1 MPVAARCGLA
11 MLPGLLAALTLSL
24 PGVAAGADT
33 PLDRY
38 LSGLQSLRA
47 EFTQV
52 VVDARGQEIERGAGL
67 LAVQRPG
74 RFRWEYAP
82 RAAGADAGQLLVAD
96 GRNLWF
102 FDRELAQV
110 TVKPVDEALSAT
122 PIVLLSGTAA
132 ELAAAFTIEPAPR
145 AAGLDWVRVTPR
157 SASAD
162 FAQAQLAFK
171 GATLAR
177 MVISDR
183 LGQTVTLQFGR
194 SVRNAALPATQ
205 FQFEP
210 PPGVDVIGSVQR

>member
-1 MPVAARCGLA
+1 MPAAIRHGLA
-11 MLPGLLAALTLSL
+11 ILPGLLGSLLLPLS
-24 PGVAAGADT
+24 GVTAGAGT

-38 LSGLQSLRA
+38 LGGLQSLRA

-52 VVDARGQEIERGAGL
+52 VVDARGQEIERGTGL

-74 RFRWEYAP
+74 RFSWEYAP
-82 RAAGADAGQLLVAD
+82 QTTGADAGQLLVAD
-96 GRNLWF
+96 GSNLWF
-102 FDRELAQV
+102 YDRELAQV
-110 TVKPVDEALSAT
+110 TVRPVDEALSAT

-132 ELAAAFTIEPAPR
+132 ELDAAFAIELAPR
-145 AAGLDWVRVTPR
+145 SGGLDWVRVTPR

-162 FAQAQLAFK
+162 FARAELAFK

-194 SVRNAALPATQ
+194 SARNVALPATQ
-205 FQFEP
+205 FQFAP
-210 PPGVDVIGSVQR
+210 PPGVDLIGSAQH